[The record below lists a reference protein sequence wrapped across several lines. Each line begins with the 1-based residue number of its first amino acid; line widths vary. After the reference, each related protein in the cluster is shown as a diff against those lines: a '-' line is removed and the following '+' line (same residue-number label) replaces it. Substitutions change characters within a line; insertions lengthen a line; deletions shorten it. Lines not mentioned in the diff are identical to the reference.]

1 MSETGEPMP
10 AKGLIRRDDRDDAGF
25 WHGRRVLLTGHTGF
39 KGAWLYLWLRSLGAE
54 VAGYALEPAFEPS
67 LWAIVGDALIGAG
80 GRSIIGDIRD
90 ADRVR
95 GVVAD
100 TQPQIVIHMA
110 AQALVRES
118 YRDPLATYATNV
130 MGTANLLEACRGT
143 PGLECIVIVTSDKV
157 YENLGIG
164 RPFVEED
171 RLGGHDPYSNSKACA
186 ELVTGSFRDSFFVD
200 GPPIAS
206 VRAGN
211 VIGGGDWSPDR
222 LIPDC
227 VRALQTGRPVT
238 LRYPD
243 AVRPWQHVL
252 EPLSGYLAMA
262 KALVETPTT
271 APRAV
276 NFGPDPASFCRV
288 HEVVDAFSARFDG
301 KPGWVRDG
309 AVHPAEARA
318 LTLSSNLAERSLEW
332 WPILCMEE
340 SLSWTADWY
349 RAHAMGEN
357 MLTASRAQIAR
368 YQERSLGARTANSA
382 PPPSPPASPNTPVP
396 PSTVGPGRDR

>member
-1 MSETGEPMP
+1 MP
-10 AKGLIRRDDRDDAGF
+10 SPVVTRPDDRGDAAF
-25 WHGRRVLLTGHTGF
+25 WRGRKVLLTGHTGF
-39 KGAWLYLWLRSLGAE
+39 KGAWLYLWLRSLGAQ
-54 VAGYALEPAFEPS
+54 VTGYALEPTVAPS
-67 LWAIVGDALIGAG
+67 LWSIVGDAMSAAG

-90 ADRVR
+90 AGRVR
-95 GVVAD
+95 EVVSDA
-100 TQPQIVIHMA
+100 QPQIVIHMA

-130 MGTANLLEACRGT
+130 MGTANLLEACRGARD
-143 PGLECIVIVTSDKV
+143 LACVVIVTSDKV
-157 YENLGIG
+157 YENHGAG

-186 ELVTGSFRDSFFVD
+186 ELVTGSFRDSFFID

-243 AVRPWQHVL
+243 AIRPWQHVL

-262 KALVETPTT
+262 RALVETPKT

-276 NFGPDPASFCRV
+276 NFGPDPASFCTV

-301 KPGWVRDG
+301 KPGWEHDG
-309 AVHPAEARA
+309 AAHPVEAGA
-318 LTLSSNLAERSLEW
+318 LTLSSQLAERSLEW
-332 WPILCMEE
+332 RPMLSIEQ

-349 RAHAMGEN
+349 RAHAMGDN
-357 MLTASRAQIAR
+357 MLTVSQAQIAH
-368 YQERSLGARTANSA
+368 YQERSRR
-382 PPPSPPASPNTPVP
+382 
-396 PSTVGPGRDR
+396 GRGR